1 MQQARPTEKTRMNG
15 SPYLF
20 IKASADHIPLANNSV
35 SLVIATPPIFGA
47 RHRPKTDYCTSD
59 PEEYDLFI
67 RRFLKEATRIVQP
80 RRHILLV
87 ESRTQPRGSKGA
99 RPIIF
104 HVLQKQMSHG
114 HWTDQ
119 RIRSET
125 FFTHFLD
132 VQGFPWWAFSLR
144 LYRSLIR
151 RYSEPGDIVAH
162 VFSGSGNGAI
172 AALELARTPILI
184 DLHYHRQISRRL
196 RKKVPLIPP

>member
-1 MQQARPTEKTRMNG
+1 MEKTRING
-15 SPYLF
+15 SPYLLV
-20 IKASADHIPLANNSV
+20 KASADQIPLAKNSV

-47 RHRPKTDYCTSD
+47 RHRPKADYCTSD

-80 RRHILLV
+80 RRHILLL
-87 ESRTQPRGSKGA
+87 ETRTQPRGSKGA

-104 HVLQKQMSHG
+104 HILQKRMSHG
-114 HWTDQ
+114 RWAHQ

-132 VQGFPWWAFSLR
+132 VKDFPWWAFSLR

-151 RYSEPGDIVAH
+151 RYSKPGEIVTH

-172 AALELARTPILI
+172 AALELGRMAILI
-184 DLHYHRQISRRL
+184 DLHYHRQIRRRL
-196 RKKVPLIPP
+196 LKKVPLILP